1 MAALLTRFAVGFAEE
16 RGGAVPLVAVDS
28 IRSPIG
34 DATLNNGGGMSG
46 NDAGVNGDQ
55 SADSSTTFTT
65 TSSSDDMNKDY
76 QKMIADMEK
85 HTLYVRTGFAWLLF
99 VVFWMV
105 SWATSRITY
114 TFASF
119 FVSKHVY

>member
-34 DATLNNGGGMSG
+34 HATGGDMSV

-55 SADSSTTFTT
+55 GADSSTTFTT
-65 TSSSDDMNKDY
+65 TSSGDDINKDY
-76 QKMIADMEK
+76 QTMVADMET
-85 HTLYVRTGFAWLLF
+85 HTLYVRTGFAWSLF

-105 SWATSRITY
+105 SWATSCI
-114 TFASF
+114 A
-119 FVSKHVY
+119 